1 MRVWEF
7 EFTYA
12 IIPVGSGSRRQ
23 SRKGIAVQSFGA
35 DRVPGPSS
43 KDTFKADGGFACGIK

>member
-7 EFTYA
+7 KFTYA
-12 IIPVGSGSRRQ
+12 IIPVGSGNRRQ

-43 KDTFKADGGFACGIK
+43 KDSFEADGGLLAG